1 MAMAMM
7 AISAVVGL
15 AGSFAQ
21 ASALNAQAKAQE
33 SIANFNAKQ
42 QEIKA
47 NQVRGESALKG
58 ELQMKEVKAQEA
70 KARAGLAQSGV
81 DTTSGTPSLLRDD
94 LITTGKFQQFI
105 TNYQGED
112 QARSYNESAKA
123 TRYEG
128 QVRAMASRAQAQ
140 SSIFGGIGSAFKSL
154 ADFR

>member
-15 AGSFAQ
+15 AGSFMQ

-33 SIANFNAKQ
+33 NIANFNAKQ

-47 NQVRGESALKG
+47 NQVRGESAVKG
-58 ELQMKEVKAQEA
+58 ELQMKEAKAQEA
-70 KARAGLAQSGV
+70 KARAGLAQAGL

-94 LITTGKFQQFI
+94 LITTGKFQQFV
-105 TNYQGED
+105 TNYQGDD
-112 QARSYNESAKA
+112 QSRSYKEEAKA

-128 QVRAMASRAQAQ
+128 QIRAMASRAQAQ
-140 SSIFGGIGSAFKSL
+140 ASIFSGIGSTFGSL
-154 ADFR
+154 ANFG